1 MHCRAIAHSSPPVT
15 MTRRAARRSSRR
27 RTSAKNDRMNVSP
40 SGVDP
45 LPEDPEGLICSA
57 RGCRQPAS
65 YDLQW
70 NNPKIHTAERR
81 KHWLSCDDHRE
92 SLAQFL
98 SVRGFLKEVL
108 PL

>member
-1 MHCRAIAHSSPPVT
+1 
-15 MTRRAARRSSRR
+15 
-27 RTSAKNDRMNVSP
+27 MNALA
-40 SGVDP
+40 SGIDP
-45 LPEDPEGLICSA
+45 LPRDSEGLICSA

-70 NNPKIHTAERR
+70 NNPKIHTADRR
-81 KHWLSCDDHRE
+81 KHWLACDDPRE

-98 SVRGFLKEVL
+98 SARGFLKEVV